1 MKQRGS
7 RLAKNILKDYYIRL
21 AFNKK
26 KNNKNCHSNCEQ
38 CRFETICED
47 KRK

>member
-7 RLAKNILKDYYIRL
+7 RLANSILKDYYIRL

-26 KNNKNCHSNCEQ
+26 KNNKNCCNSCEQ
-38 CRFETICED
+38 CRFEAVCKD